1 MATTLRAH
9 GQVADLQAAAP
20 ARRGD
25 KIPEDSSATR
35 PELRPEETTAASLAA
50 EKIAYL
56 CSNCQRFLTLEE
68 NTSVIC
74 SCGWRIVQKR
84 QKKLLRTFSTD

>member
-1 MATTLRAH
+1 MATTLQAH
-9 GQVADLQAAAP
+9 RQAADLQAAVP
-20 ARRGD
+20 ARHSD
-25 KIPEDSSATR
+25 KTPAEASSAQ
-35 PELRPEETTAASLAA
+35 PELRPEETAAASLAA

>member
-1 MATTLRAH
+1 MRTGRLM
-9 GQVADLQAAAP
+9 P
-20 ARRGD
+20 
-25 KIPEDSSATR
+25 
-35 PELRPEETTAASLAA
+35 AASVEEL
-50 EKIAYL
+50 KMNDL
-56 CSNCQRFLTLEE
+56 CSNCQRCLMLEE

>member
-1 MATTLRAH
+1 MASTLRAH
-9 GQVADLQAAAP
+9 RQAADLQGAAP
-20 ARRGD
+20 ARCSAQT
-25 KIPEDSSATR
+25 PAEASSVH
-35 PELRPEETTAASLAA
+35 PELRPEETAAASLAA

-56 CSNCQRFLTLEE
+56 CSNCQRCLMLEE